1 MIGISKAASYLK
13 EKFQWFWREISTFK
27 YDAWFQEQALQECNI
42 EVFQDAVI
50 KWDTSIKKSQKSK
63 IRRIWEYLLIAK

>member
-27 YDAWFQEQALQECNI
+27 CDARFQEQALQEGNI
-42 EVFQDAVI
+42 EVFKDAVI
-50 KWDTSIKKSQKSK
+50 NWDTSIKKITEEQNT
-63 IRRIWEYLLIAK
+63 